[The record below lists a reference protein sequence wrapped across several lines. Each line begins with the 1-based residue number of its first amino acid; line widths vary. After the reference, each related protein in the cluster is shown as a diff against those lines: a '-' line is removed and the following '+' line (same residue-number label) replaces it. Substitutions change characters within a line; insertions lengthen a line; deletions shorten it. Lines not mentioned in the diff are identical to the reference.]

1 MNRLF
6 GIPTSQ
12 ILYSTTPYRVESLYS
27 KFNKDNTVLVY
38 ASTEKDPRLSPGKYF
53 RGALPKDPKPYS

>member
-12 ILYSTTPYRVESLYS
+12 ILNSTTPYRVESLYS

-53 RGALPKDPKPYS
+53 RGQLPKDPKPYS